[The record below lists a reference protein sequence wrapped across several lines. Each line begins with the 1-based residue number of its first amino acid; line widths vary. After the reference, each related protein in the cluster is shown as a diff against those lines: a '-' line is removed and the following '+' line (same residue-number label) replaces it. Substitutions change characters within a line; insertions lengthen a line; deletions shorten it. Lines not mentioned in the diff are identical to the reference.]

1 MLSVIKMLN
10 RLTILFKKFIVK
22 FSLLKILFLYWG
34 QVVRA
39 AWGFCKQILVEY
51 KITFVFIT
59 TYATSGFGQPLNL
72 PTKEVDRLKLKLTV
86 FTEDTS
92 SVINLWRLARYHTM
106 TEPRQAVLY
115 ATKSITLA
123 RKLNYTYGELIS
135 LQALSFVSTIT
146 GDWQNGMQTA
156 YEGLQISQAKYP
168 QLEIVFYN
176 LIALVYEKQQ
186 DSKQRL
192 EWLLKAYHHPDIN
205 SLPNNGKWLIYHN
218 LGEVYENLNVLD
230 SAMYFARII
239 DANCRELNIPIEV
252 SYANA
257 IMGRIEKKRKN
268 FAQAL
273 QYSKFAMNFS
283 NKFGNP
289 FLESEQAVDL
299 AGVFHTMNQ
308 PDSAIFY
315 AEKALNGGKKFK
327 NLVLTASAAKLL
339 AQIYEHQNPSKAIT
353 YLKILNAANDSL
365 YTATRIIQ
373 TQNVVNAIQQRE
385 RDLKETKKDYDNST
399 RQNALI
405 GFLVFLGFL
414 SLVLIRNNRLKQKG
428 NAILKDKNREINLQK
443 DEIEKTIEQKQIL
456 LSELQHR
463 VKNNLQYVISI
474 LEIQKESVN
483 HSNID
488 DLVKSNQN
496 RIHSIALLHKKLNV
510 SESVNDVDLK
520 RYITDL
526 SELVKDSYDNK
537 VKNVSL
543 FITCEIEIFSITKA
557 LPLGLIIVE
566 LVSNSMKHAFKSKT
580 NGIINIEITHDENS
594 KSNCLHYID
603 NGEGFDFIN
612 VETKGLGVEIIKGL
626 IDQLSGKIETQR
638 RNGFELKIYF

>member
-1 MLSVIKMLN
+1 MLDRLIK
-10 RLTILFKKFIVK
+10 IY
-22 FSLLKILFLYWG
+22 LFLW
-34 QVVRA
+34 A
-39 AWGFCKQILVEY
+39 SCSA
-51 KITFVFIT
+51 
-59 TYATSGFGQPLNL
+59 FGQPLSL
-72 PTKEVDRLKLKLTV
+72 PTKEVDRLKQNLTV
-86 FTEDTS
+86 FKEDTNR
-92 SVINLWRLARYHTM
+92 VINLWRLARYHTM

-115 ATKSITLA
+115 ATEAITLA
-123 RKLNYTYGELIS
+123 RKLNYVYGELVS

-168 QLEIVFYN
+168 KLEIVFYN

-192 EWLLKAYHHPDIN
+192 EWLLKAYHHPEIN

-218 LGEVYENLNVLD
+218 IGEVYENLNAFD
-230 SAMYFARII
+230 SAMYYARII
-239 DANCRELNIPIEV
+239 DTNCRKLNIPIEV

-257 IMGRIEKKRKN
+257 IMGRVEKKRKN
-268 FAQAL
+268 YAQAL
-273 QYSKFAMNFS
+273 QYLKIAIGFS
-283 NKFGNP
+283 NTFGNP

-299 AGVFHTMNQ
+299 AGVFYEINQ

-315 AEKALNGGKKFK
+315 AEKALNGGREFK

-339 AQIYEHQNPSKAIT
+339 ADIYEQENPSKAIS

-373 TQNVVNAIQQRE
+373 TQNIVNAIQQRE
-385 RDLKETKKDYDNST
+385 RDLKEAKKDYDNSI

-405 GFLVFLGFL
+405 GFLIFLGL
-414 SLVLIRNNRLKQKG
+414 LTIVLILNNRQKQRG
-428 NAILKDKNREINLQK
+428 VAILKDKNREISLQK
-443 DEIEKTIEQKQIL
+443 DEIEKTIEQKQVL

-483 HSNID
+483 YSTID
-488 DLVKSNQN
+488 DLIKSNQN

-510 SESVNDVDLK
+510 TDSVNDVDLK

-526 SELVKDSYDNK
+526 SELVKESYDNK
-537 VKNVSL
+537 LKNVSL
-543 FITCEIEIFSITKA
+543 FITCEIETLPIQKA

-566 LVSNSMKHAFKSKT
+566 LVSNSMKHAFKNQT
-580 NGIINIEITHDENS
+580 IGIINIEITQDENS
-594 KSNCLHYID
+594 KKNCLYYID
-603 NGEGFDFIN
+603 NGKGFDFIN
-612 VETKGLGVEIIKGL
+612 VETKGLGVEIMKGL
-626 IDQLSGKIETQR
+626 IDQLNGNIETQR
-638 RNGFELKIYF
+638 KKGFELKIYF